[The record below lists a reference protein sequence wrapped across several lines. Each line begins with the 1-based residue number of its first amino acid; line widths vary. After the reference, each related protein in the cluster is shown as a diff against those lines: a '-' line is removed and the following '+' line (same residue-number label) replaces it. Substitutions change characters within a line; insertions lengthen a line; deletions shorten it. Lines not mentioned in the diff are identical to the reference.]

1 MRKLLLLVSIIGITE
16 CTFGQTD
23 YSMVNDSAGIYLTY
37 NDFVNGKLTNSFMP
51 YQKGYSL
58 WAKGF
63 FKYKD
68 PELKTPDTSIIYKRS
83 DIWGYTDHKGR
94 LIRTFGNNHYK
105 VLCDKGLIIYIIY
118 SPTSVSYHFSKT
130 LNDTVHRLSRKNLTI
145 AYADNTDLLQKIKSS
160 KKKDWLIWDEK
171 KECYLLNRLF
181 EE

>member
-1 MRKLLLLVSIIGITE
+1 MKKLLLFIFILGIICNLSAQPNYSIP
-16 CTFGQTD
+16 
-23 YSMVNDSAGIYLTY
+23 NDSAGIYLTY
-37 NDFVNGKLTNSFMP
+37 NDFVNGKPINSFKP
-51 YQKGYSL
+51 YQKNYSL
-58 WAKGF
+58 WPKGF

-68 PELKTPDTSIIYKRS
+68 PELKTPDTTIIYKRS